1 MHMYL
6 CIVTDRVDMAAVGAM
21 EEVVDMTEVM
31 EGVDMVEG
39 VVMAVEGDP
48 PSPYYRRR
56 SPSPYY
62 RSRRYSRSR
71 SRSYSPSEFC

>member
-1 MHMYL
+1 MHMNL

-31 EGVDMVEG
+31 EGVDKVEG
-39 VVMAVEGDP
+39 VIMAIEGDP

-62 RSRRYSRSR
+62 RSRRNFRSR